1 MLKLRNDK
9 KDQITIY
16 EAILPKEM
24 FELDDELKKV
34 DQLLDDESFFEP
46 FTKRFSTKTGR
57 NTIPIE
63 SYLRLMYLK
72 HRFNMGYET
81 LVKEVSDSIK
91 WRTFCHF
98 TLDDPLPDPTSLIK
112 ATKRYGEDVVKEIN
126 DLLVKKA
133 SKRKIIRGR
142 KLRIDTTVVE
152 ADIHHPTDAG
162 LIADGVRVIT
172 RTVEKLKK
180 SGHVAAQDF
189 RDRTR
194 SIKKRLFK
202 VSNILRRKSKGK
214 KEQIHKINAEMVS
227 IAKEVLVSAKE
238 VKYKISSESQPIAE
252 KMDHY
257 LDLLHQV
264 ICQTEGV
271 LKGNTRIPNRVVS
284 IFDPEARP
292 IKKGKLDK
300 PVEFGRK
307 LCLIE
312 TEERIIT
319 EYELYNG
326 NPADTGLLAPTVKEH
341 TRKYGK
347 VPWAVAA
354 DAGFG
359 SADNRDMLT
368 KMGVK
373 RVSLPLR
380 GRKND
385 PVVKQ
390 RWYKRLQRF
399 RAGVEGTISVL
410 KRQFGLDR
418 SRYKGTA
425 GSQVWTGL
433 GIMSYNLR
441 RIAQLM

>member
-9 KDQITIY
+9 NEQITIF
-16 EAILPKEM
+16 EAILPKEL
-24 FELDDELKKV
+24 FELNDELKKV

-46 FTKRFSTKTGR
+46 FIKRFSTKTGR

-72 HRFNMGYET
+72 HRFGMGYET
-81 LVKEVSDSIK
+81 LVREVSDSIK
-91 WRTFCHF
+91 WRTFCRF
-98 TLDDPLPDPTSLIK
+98 KLDEPLPDPTALIK

-126 DLLVKKA
+126 GLLVKKA
-133 SKRKIIRGR
+133 SEQKIIRGR

-172 RTVEKLKK
+172 RIIEKLKS
-180 SGHVAAQDF
+180 SGHEAAQSF

-194 SIKKRLFK
+194 SVKKRLFK
-202 VSNILRRKSKGK
+202 ISNILRQKSKDK

-227 IAKEVLVSAKE
+227 IAKEVMVSAKE
-238 VKYKISSESQPIAE
+238 VKDKLSCELQPVAE
-252 KMDHY
+252 KMEHY
-257 LDLLHQV
+257 LGLLSQV
-264 ICQTEGV
+264 ICQTEEV
-271 LKGNTRIPNRVVS
+271 LKGNTHIPNRVVS

-307 LCLIE
+307 LCLTE

-319 EYELYNG
+319 SYELYNG
-326 NPADTGLLAPTVKEH
+326 NPSDTELLPQAVEDH
-341 TRKYGK
+341 TAKTGK
-347 VPWAVAA
+347 VPWAVAT

-359 SADNRDMLT
+359 SANNRDILT
-368 KMGVK
+368 QMGVK
-373 RVSLPLR
+373 RVCLPLR

-390 RWYKRLQRF
+390 RWYKKLQRF
-399 RAGVEGTISVL
+399 RAGAEGTISVL

-425 GSQVWTGL
+425 GNQLWTGL

-441 RIAQLM
+441 RMAQLM